1 MTPLDKS
8 LKRALKING
17 HDYVV
22 TLTPDALK
30 ITQKG
35 HRLGV
40 ELKWADLVSGQ
51 SALAVALNASI
62 GKFQDGVPALPRKP
76 KDFARRSTAA
86 NTRHAATASAHRA
99 TASVLRRSVRAPV
112 DRAPVCRRDSVNG

>member
-8 LKRALKING
+8 LKRALTING

-22 TLTPDALK
+22 TLTPDAIK

-35 HRLGV
+35 HRLGL

-76 KDFARRSTAA
+76 KDFARPSTAA
-86 NTRHAATASAHRA
+86 SPRRAATASAHRA
-99 TASVLRRSVRAPV
+99 ARKGTSPKRALPKRAPPK
-112 DRAPVCRRDSVNG
+112 RPRLR

>member
-8 LKRALKING
+8 LKRALIING
-17 HDYVV
+17 QDYVI

-40 ELKWADLVSGQ
+40 ELKWIDLVSGE
-51 SALAVALNASI
+51 SALAVALHASI
-62 GKFQDGVPALPRKP
+62 GKFQDQPRPVAHPP
-76 KDFARRSTAA
+76 KSNARRNVKAKATRTIASRMTGKRTAPK
-86 NTRHAATASAHRA
+86 
-99 TASVLRRSVRAPV
+99 RSR
-112 DRAPVCRRDSVNG
+112 

>member
-8 LKRALKING
+8 LKRVLRING
-17 HDYVV
+17 YDYVL

-40 ELKWADLVSGQ
+40 ELKWADLISGQ
-51 SALAVALNASI
+51 SALAVALHASI
-62 GKFQDGVPALPRKP
+62 GKFQDGVQALPRKP
-76 KDFARRSTAA
+76 KDLARRSTAA
-86 NTRHAATASAHRA
+86 NPRRA
-99 TASVLRRSVRAPV
+99 TRKRTPPKRSR
-112 DRAPVCRRDSVNG
+112 

>member
-1 MTPLDKS
+1 VTPLDKS

-17 HDYVV
+17 RDYVV
-22 TLTPDALK
+22 TLAPDALK

-62 GKFQDGVPALPRKP
+62 GKFQDGVLALPRKP
-76 KDFARRSTAA
+76 KEFARR
-86 NTRHAATASAHRA
+86 AATASAHRA
-99 TASVLRRSVRAPV
+99 TRKRIPPKRP
-112 DRAPVCRRDSVNG
+112 RPR

>member
-62 GKFQDGVPALPRKP
+62 GKFQDGVAALPRKP
-76 KDFARRSTAA
+76 KDFARPSTAA
-86 NTRHAATASAHRA
+86 SPRRAATASAHRA
-99 TASVLRRSVRAPV
+99 TRKGTPPKRAPPK
-112 DRAPVCRRDSVNG
+112 RPRHR

>member
-8 LKRALKING
+8 LKRLLKISG

-30 ITQKG
+30 ITRKG

-51 SALAVALNASI
+51 SALAIALHASI
-62 GKFQDGVPALPRKP
+62 GKFQDDVRNDVPTLPRKS
-76 KDFARRSTAA
+76 KDFARR
-86 NTRHAATASAHRA
+86 ATATRPHRA
-99 TASVLRRSVRAPV
+99 TGARTSPKRSH
-112 DRAPVCRRDSVNG
+112 

>member
-1 MTPLDKS
+1 MTPLDKT
-8 LKRALKING
+8 LRRVLKIDG

-30 ITQKG
+30 LTQKG

-62 GKFQDGVPALPRKP
+62 GKFQDGVQALPRKP
-76 KDFARRSTAA
+76 NEFARR
-86 NTRHAATASAHRA
+86 AATASAHRA
-99 TASVLRRSVRAPV
+99 TRKRTSPKRPRPR
-112 DRAPVCRRDSVNG
+112 

>member
-1 MTPLDKS
+1 MRWETSDMTPLDKS
-8 LKRALKING
+8 LKRVLKISG

-35 HRLGV
+35 HRLGI

-62 GKFQDGVPALPRKP
+62 GKFQDDVRALPRKP

-86 NTRHAATASAHRA
+86 GPRRA
-99 TASVLRRSVRAPV
+99 TGKRRPPKRSR
-112 DRAPVCRRDSVNG
+112 